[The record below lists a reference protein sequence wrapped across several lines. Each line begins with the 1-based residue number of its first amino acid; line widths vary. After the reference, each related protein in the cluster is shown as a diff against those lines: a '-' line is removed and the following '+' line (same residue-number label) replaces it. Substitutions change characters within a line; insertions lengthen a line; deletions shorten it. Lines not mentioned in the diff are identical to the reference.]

1 MTPMSWMPKVRRFSP
16 FSLAAFLCGCSA
28 SLVGAT
34 APPANI
40 TTQDGDWVAK
50 CAAENAVK
58 GTPAALTLVSG
69 ETSGITFDA
78 PRFCPGNNGQE
89 GAFIRVVHH
98 GKRKLN
104 YHPAS
109 EGPCDRPD
117 ADALVCPLV
126 SVHVFGMAVLES
138 LQKHLGEGKA
148 DSFGLGLCAS
158 AQDPLEKWNLGSHI
172 HDWDDANVALR
183 LMDAELGRWDI
194 DGEWGLSITGI
205 TCAVAF

>member
-1 MTPMSWMPKVRRFSP
+1 MNRLFLFSWVLF
-16 FSLAAFLCGCSA
+16 LLCGCSGAPGFA
-28 SLVGAT
+28 ST
-34 APPANI
+34 SSANT
-40 TTQDGDWVAK
+40 TTQDASWLSK

-58 GTPAALTLVSG
+58 GTPADLTLVSG

-104 YHPAS
+104 YHPEQ

-117 ADALVCPLV
+117 ADAIACPTV

-138 LQKHLGEGKA
+138 LWKHLGQTRA
-148 DSFGLGLCAS
+148 DSYGIGLCARS
-158 AQDPLEKWNLGSHI
+158 QDPLEKWNLGSHI
-172 HDWDDANVALR
+172 HDWNDANVAIR
-183 LMDAELGRWDI
+183 LMDAELTRWDI
-194 DGEWGLSITGI
+194 EGEWGLSITGI
-205 TCAVAF
+205 TCAVAL